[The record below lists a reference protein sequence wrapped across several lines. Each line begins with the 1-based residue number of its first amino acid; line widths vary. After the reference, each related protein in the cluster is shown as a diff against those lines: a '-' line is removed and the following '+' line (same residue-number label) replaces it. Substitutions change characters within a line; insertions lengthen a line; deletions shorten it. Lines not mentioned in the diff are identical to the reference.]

1 VKEKGGGS
9 KRTTSPT
16 NKPYASE
23 NETGAAATQPSA
35 PHTYLPP
42 ELLLL
47 PPPPPPALPPL
58 FFLAGLRIRFGL
70 RAGVGTGR
78 LSGELLLAA
87 RLSPDGRR
95 RDMVAV
101 RGVFLVYNKP
111 YCGYSATSTLS

>member
-1 VKEKGGGS
+1 MHR
-9 KRTTSPT
+9 RTRQARQRPNLQHHTRTCHRSYYCCRPPLRL
-16 NKPYASE
+16 PYRPFS
-23 NETGAAATQPSA
+23 
-35 PHTYLPP
+35 
-42 ELLLL
+42 
-47 PPPPPPALPPL
+47 L